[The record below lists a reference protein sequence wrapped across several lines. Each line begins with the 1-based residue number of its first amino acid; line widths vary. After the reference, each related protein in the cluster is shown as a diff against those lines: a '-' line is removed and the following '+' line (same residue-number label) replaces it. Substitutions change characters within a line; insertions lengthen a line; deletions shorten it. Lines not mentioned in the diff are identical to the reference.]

1 MVNSKIKNN
10 KNVIGKDIFQEKI
23 NCNTILNDDNFKKKL
38 KELVK

>member
-10 KNVIGKDIFQEKI
+10 KNVIGKDIFQENK
-23 NCNTILNDDNFKKKL
+23 NCERILNDDSFKKKL